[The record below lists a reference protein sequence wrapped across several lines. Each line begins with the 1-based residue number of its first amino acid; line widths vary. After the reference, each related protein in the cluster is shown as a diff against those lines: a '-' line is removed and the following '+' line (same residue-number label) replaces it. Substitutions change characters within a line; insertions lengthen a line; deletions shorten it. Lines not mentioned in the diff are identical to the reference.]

1 MRWTTRSPVRLCGS
15 SASDRSCSS
24 ARHKCK
30 HDCVHFWPPVF
41 HISDLV
47 RDLFSITLRFQ
58 TPLLSTLSYLWSTF
72 HYFLCLSWFF
82 FSRFFV
88 PFVVALLPSKAGNLR
103 PCKCS
108 LACSRIT
115 GTKCAVSHYQLVL
128 NHVTA
133 WCRQKR
139 WKDLVHILLAKR
151 STLKVSAVGF
161 NLRRSLSLVNM
172 LLTSKFWYQLCL
184 LQILLQDMI
193 PPEQNS
199 SLIPNAESENVSE
212 VESTFVAKDGAQSPD
227 GQFETSKKKILD
239 LAQIAFLRIEQVRFK
254 LARLGKSRSLHEV
267 FEGNRHFY
275 YPQRLLISFSLSLV
289 GAVFFLAVFMYLI
302 SESCKVLTSWRKQI
316 LNILAQ
322 VDSFIGAAPTYL
334 KLMSSGLVSGL
345 AGALTWVNLAS
356 WRVTWITRSRWWCYW
371 YWFACLGF
379 FFFAARGK
387 LCNCVQCPSIFIPA
401 LPWWTWV
408 ISLIL
413 CFIGA
418 GDCPV
423 YYIVHK
429 NARTS
434 QWFPLYCQPSVVW
447 IQRIRPCFENH
458 PDFCHLR
465 HRHIG
470 VDYTYTLVFY
480 FCQLADANN
489 GNATG
494 QASCASNAAM
504 TC

>member
-1 MRWTTRSPVRLCGS
+1 MNFVIHILLSVSGLSKSLLSFLHFRNIISDIAAGLREGCFCVLYISSSLISHSAGHQSKCPEVISIEWMADNNLVCCVIIRAYWCHEQLGVRCVCVVHRPRIVLVLLLDTNVSMIACIFGRW
-15 SASDRSCSS
+15 
-24 ARHKCK
+24 
-30 HDCVHFWPPVF
+30 FF
-41 HISDLV
+41 HSSDLV

-82 FSRFFV
+82 FSSFFV

-103 PCKCS
+103 RFNCF

-115 GTKCAVSHYQLVL
+115 GTKCAVSHHQLML

-161 NLRRSLSLVNM
+161 NRRRSLSLVNM

-199 SLIPNAESENVSE
+199 SLIPNAESENASE
-212 VESTFVAKDGAQSPD
+212 DLT
-227 GQFETSKKKILD
+227 ETSKKKISD

-302 SESCKVLTSWRKQI
+302 SELCKILTSWRKQI

-322 VDSFIGAAPTYL
+322 VDSFIGAAPTYV

-345 AGALTWVNLAS
+345 AGALTSVSLAS

-371 YWFACLGF
+371 YWFASLGF
-379 FFFAARGK
+379 FFFAARGQ
-387 LCNCVQCPSIFIPA
+387 LCNCVQCPSIVIPA
-401 LPWWTWV
+401 LPWRTWV

-413 CFIGA
+413 CFIAA
-418 GDCPV
+418 GHCPV
-423 YYIVHK
+423 Y
-429 NARTS
+429 
-434 QWFPLYCQPSVVW
+434 
-447 IQRIRPCFENH
+447 
-458 PDFCHLR
+458 
-465 HRHIG
+465 
-470 VDYTYTLVFY
+470 
-480 FCQLADANN
+480 
-489 GNATG
+489 
-494 QASCASNAAM
+494 
-504 TC
+504 